1 MPVNRSPPA
10 LSAVADTSAAAQSE
24 ERIRNLENEISGLRN
39 SISAVTAGQ
48 NETNQLIL
56 TLIQS
61 QRPQNANA
69 VQHNTAT
76 SNSQS
81 SAHEPS
87 PSPRAP
93 ESKSKP
99 RTPDDFSAG
108 PDNNAQIWLRQMQTY
123 LELVNEEPT
132 RWVKTASS
140 YLTKDALIWWESFI
154 IHLAGI

>member
-1 MPVNRSPPA
+1 MY
-10 LSAVADTSAAAQSE
+10 
-24 ERIRNLENEISGLRN
+24 LRN

-56 TLIQS
+56 SLIQS
-61 QRPQNANA
+61 QRTQNLSA
-69 VQHNTAT
+69 VQHNTAP

-81 SAHEPS
+81 SAHEPHQTNSNSFNSARPPS

-108 PDNNAQIWLRQMQTY
+108 PDYNAQIWLRQMQTY